1 MEEKKNYY
9 AIIPANVRYDE
20 ELTANAKLLYG
31 EITALCNEKGYCW
44 ASDTYFTE
52 LYKVSKASIQNW
64 LKILEEKG
72 YITREILYEEGTKKI
87 KQRYIKIET
96 NPIQKNLNTYTKN
109 FEYPIQKILNTP
121 IQKNLIENNTYINN
135 TINNTYELKEI
146 YKERFL
152 KFYELYPKKVKKKDT
167 EKWFLKNKP
176 DEELFNSIIEG
187 LEKHLKSKQW
197 KNKQYIPYPTTW
209 LNGERWNDEVE
220 IEETEEERLKR
231 LEKEIEEAKKRGE
244 W

>member
-1 MEEKKNYY
+1 
-9 AIIPANVRYDE
+9 
-20 ELTANAKLLYG
+20 
-31 EITALCNEKGYCW
+31 
-44 ASDTYFTE
+44 
-52 LYKVSKASIQNW
+52 
-64 LKILEEKG
+64 
-72 YITREILYEEGTKKI
+72 
-87 KQRYIKIET
+87 
-96 NPIQKNLNTYTKN
+96 
-109 FEYPIQKILNTP
+109 
-121 IQKNLIENNTYINN
+121 
-135 TINNTYELKEI
+135 
-146 YKERFL
+146 L